1 MPPKGYSN
9 ITVREEVREE
19 LEKLRKEIGIRDF
32 SDLLVLLVKSYREY
46 TSISSKIEEIL
57 TSISSKIDI
66 LLTSTTSKP
75 TSNTSNDTITRNSG
89 TVTHNA
95 GDNPPQQVSTPTA
108 QQTAQ
113 QKKGDACSWLEEKKI
128 IVESDIADRY
138 DRNARD
144 RLFKKWRE
152 ACKAEVIEGSSERAA
167 VDRQLWDE
175 LQKKINMVSSDSD
188 ELAKKTLSRD
198 EYRLFRWLR
207 NQGVLVFSNI
217 EKRWKIVK

>member
-75 TSNTSNDTITRNSG
+75 TSDTSNDITRNSG
-89 TVTHNA
+89 TITHNT
-95 GDNPPQQVSTPTA
+95 GNNPPQQPSPKA
-108 QQTAQ
+108 ERE
-113 QKKGDACSWLEEKKI
+113 QKKGGACSWLEEKKI

-138 DRNARD
+138 DRNTRD
-144 RLFKKWRE
+144 RLFKKWKD

-167 VDRQLWDE
+167 VIPQLWEE
-175 LQKKINMVSSDSD
+175 LQKKTNMINSDSN
-188 ELAKKTLSRD
+188 ELAKKMLDKD

-207 NQGVLVFSNI
+207 DQGVLVFSNI
-217 EKRWKIVK
+217 EKRWKIIK